1 MARLEEIDAKI
12 NAIRTAE
19 HPEQPQSEPERKPVR
34 LIDANSIKYTT
45 RTIEHSQDG
54 APPVTFAYKEDI
66 DKLPTVDTEELEIV
80 QSLRKL
86 LKSRGEILSKT
97 MAMLSRAET
106 EKEAALNELDKLRR
120 EFERYKNRGLISRIL
135 NEEAEK

>member
-1 MARLEEIDAKI
+1 MNI
-12 NAIRTAE
+12 NAFINAAIRTE

-34 LIDANSIKYTT
+34 LIDANAIKYTT
-45 RTIEHSQDG
+45 MQIGHSHG
-54 APPVTFAYKEDI
+54 GEPPETFAYKEDI
-66 DKLPTVDTEELEIV
+66 DRLPTVDTEELEIV

-97 MAMLSRAET
+97 MAMLSRAEM
-106 EKEAALNELDKLRR
+106 EREAALNELDKLRR

-135 NEEAEK
+135 NEEV